1 VRCGCFSPTSSPPL
15 GLWTLVRNAG
25 LLLAAV
31 MVLLNPV
38 GAPRFDPGLL
48 LAAVG
53 FGAAVLLL
61 EEGLALRQVLRLE
74 SGRAEATQ

>member
-1 VRCGCFSPTSSPPL
+1 MLLADQLAAAGAVDPGAQR
-15 GLWTLVRNAG
+15 G

-31 MVLLNPV
+31 MVLFNPV

-53 FGAAVLLL
+53 FAAAVLLL

-74 SGRAEATQ
+74 SGPAGATQ